1 MRWTGLVEHARPRS
15 ACTPDFDFS
24 RSEACEENTSWSI
37 DFEVIWVVVSNIF
50 WVSPLPA
57 GKWSSLTNIFQL
69 GWNPPT
75 SDEWCWVLRVFLRDT
90 FGDKVAGPPRLHT
103 WTKKRR
109 NQERSSK
116 IARWRALI
124 LWDVGLWN
132 FYTMTN
138 DKSNSAGDLDRI
150 FIFFFRFLGCGTQLY
165 LPNEGIWM
173 NLIYFGDGFI
183 GQAFCSSFHPIGKVC
198 VLIFRS
204 SSRTSCSICAPSF
217 CGSHL
222 VCTWLCVGGTRL
234 QRSRYIHWVVLQWF
248 LVRVLWHP
256 HNQQYVVQCIFGL
269 TSSGECMICMHVL

>member
-1 MRWTGLVEHARPRS
+1 MNGAESWGFSWETPLGIRWLDLQDY
-15 ACTPDFDFS
+15 TPGQ
-24 RSEACEENTSWSI
+24 RKGEIRREVPKLQGGGHWS
-37 DFEVIWVVVSNIF
+37 FEMLAFEIFTPWQTINQIALEIWI
-50 WVSPLPA
+50 A
-57 GKWSSLTNIFQL
+57 
-69 GWNPPT
+69 
-75 SDEWCWVLRVFLRDT
+75 FL
-90 FGDKVAGPPRLHT
+90 
-103 WTKKRR
+103 
-109 NQERSSK
+109 
-116 IARWRALI
+116 
-124 LWDVGLWN
+124 
-132 FYTMTN
+132 Y
-138 DKSNSAGDLDRI
+138 
-150 FIFFFRFLGCGTQLY
+150 FFFRFLGCGTQLY

-183 GQAFCSSFHPIGKVC
+183 GQAFCSSFHPVGKVC